1 MIPTENTIYLSTI
14 IPKFNTNR
22 ILISKESGQ
31 VDILAKIIGYSS
43 TDNAFNPE
51 SFKYSNSDH
60 SFIVI
65 PSEKDDPTSAEL
77 LIAAKNT
84 QSLDAR
90 VTILV
95 LNEQFGHLPPGKS
108 F

>member
-1 MIPTENTIYLSTI
+1 
-14 IPKFNTNR
+14 
-22 ILISKESGQ
+22 
-31 VDILAKIIGYSS
+31 
-43 TDNAFNPE
+43 
-51 SFKYSNSDH
+51 
-60 SFIVI
+60 VI